1 MFIDFR
7 ETGKEREGGKGEGK
21 RDRDRQTDGQTD
33 VSVRSTDPLPTHLL
47 HVPDRG

>member
-7 ETGKEREGGKGEGK
+7 ETGKERVGGEGEGK